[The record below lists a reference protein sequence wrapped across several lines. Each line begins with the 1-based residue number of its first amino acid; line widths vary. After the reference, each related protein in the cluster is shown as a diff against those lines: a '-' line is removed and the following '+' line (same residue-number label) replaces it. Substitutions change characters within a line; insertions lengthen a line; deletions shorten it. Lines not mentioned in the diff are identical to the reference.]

1 MNKNKSA
8 QGPHTWCPRSSHMVP
23 KVLTQLQ
30 LHPVVHSMQEHV
42 APADHVEPGEVGH
55 LTEVGPEGLVSD
67 VADVADAAGAA
78 EVSHTI
84 LAPSN
89 SSRPKVPV

>member
-1 MNKNKSA
+1 M
-8 QGPHTWCPRSSHMVP
+8 PT
-23 KVLTQLQ
+23 VLTQLQ
-30 LHPVVHSMQEHV
+30 LHPVAHSMQEHV

-67 VADVADAAGAA
+67 VADAAGAA
-78 EVSHTI
+78 EVSHMI